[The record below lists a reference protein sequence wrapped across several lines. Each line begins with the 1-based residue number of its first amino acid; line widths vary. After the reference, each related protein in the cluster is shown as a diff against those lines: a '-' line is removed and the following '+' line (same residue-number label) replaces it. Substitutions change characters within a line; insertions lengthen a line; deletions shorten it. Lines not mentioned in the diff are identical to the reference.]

1 MRQGAGRAA
10 RHGGRHRR
18 AGGRLAFQEADRHG
32 ARLCV
37 LRSRA
42 HRHLAP
48 ELPSPVPARSP
59 GHPGQE
65 WLTPHSRAEE
75 AVPRYALTRLR
86 ERYPAIEVEIHAVPA
101 APADVLLEATREAA
115 VVVTG
120 ARHRTT
126 VLGAR
131 LGAVAHTLLHRA
143 HRPVV
148 VVPNA

>member
-1 MRQGAGRAA
+1 MAHPSLQGR
-10 RHGGRHRR
+10 GGRTALRPHAVAGTVSRHR
-18 AGGRLAFQEADRHG
+18 GGETH
-32 ARLCV
+32 
-37 LRSRA
+37 
-42 HRHLAP
+42 
-48 ELPSPVPARSP
+48 
-59 GHPGQE
+59 
-65 WLTPHSRAEE
+65 T
-75 AVPRYALTRLR
+75 
-86 ERYPAIEVEIHAVPA
+86 VPA